1 MALIKSNV
9 EKCWVVMNVTALP
22 DHRKFSCNGMCSEV
36 KLWLLSEES
45 YETMCPIWTFL
56 FIVMFVH
63 CRNPSRSRQ
72 PGKLSWC
79 DRGWHGSCNWFMGQL
94 PENLELKDP

>member
-1 MALIKSNV
+1 VVSFREKLQNDVLNLNILIY
-9 EKCWVVMNVTALP
+9 C
-22 DHRKFSCNGMCSEV
+22 D
-36 KLWLLSEES
+36 
-45 YETMCPIWTFL
+45 
-56 FIVMFVH
+56 FVH
-63 CRNPSRSRQ
+63 CRNPSGSRQ